1 MAFVLDRET
10 EMLELLAALVW
21 GAMELVIALSGRLFV
36 QMISLG
42 RWRSE
47 SLSSSEGR
55 MHGPAGALSFKRDGQ
70 RVLTWTGLQLAG
82 VMFYVLAG
90 FVALVVSALV

>member
-21 GAMELVIALSGRLFV
+21 SAMELALVLSGKLFV

-42 RWRSE
+42 RWRGE
-47 SLSSSEGR
+47 SLDGSEGR
-55 MHGPAGALSFKRDGQ
+55 MHGPAGAP
-70 RVLTWTGLQLAG
+70 
-82 VMFYVLAG
+82 
-90 FVALVVSALV
+90 LVQA

>member
-1 MAFVLDRET
+1 MP
-10 EMLELLAALVW
+10 ELLAALVW
-21 GAMELVIALSGRLFV
+21 GAMELVIALSGKLFV

-47 SLSSSEGR
+47 SLDGLEGR

-70 RVLTWTGLQLAG
+70 RVITSSGLVLAG
-82 VMFYVLAG
+82 LAFYVLLG
-90 FVALVVSALV
+90 FVALMVSSMV